1 MLKSFTRIKP
11 FQFATRGINNQVN
24 RQLVPLQ
31 NGLVPNTTSPWK
43 PQTDPNGSGLVYWWN
58 PETNETT
65 HLGSP
70 RPNHWIEVQDP
81 VGSSLTYWWDPE
93 TNQTTQL
100 GAPRP
105 HFLPT
110 IQQPQQA
117 FPPVQQ
123 VSFGKHMIH
132 MVGMGF
138 GMTMGL
144 MAIRVLLGF

>member
-1 MLKSFTRIKP
+1 MRRLFRFPVVVSQSR
-11 FQFATRGINNQVN
+11 RVHNQVD

-43 PQTDPNGSGLVYWWN
+43 QQTDPNGTGLVYWWN

-81 VGSSLTYWWDPE
+81 AGSSLTYWWDPE

-105 HFLPT
+105 HFLPVT
-110 IQQPQQA
+110 QQA
-117 FPPVQQ
+117 QQTFPPVQQ
-123 VSFGKHMIH
+123 VSFGKQMTH

-138 GMTMGL
+138 GMTMG
-144 MAIRVLLGF
+144 MIAIRFLLGF